1 MKAALTNKILTE
13 LKNEDIGLAFTNRHI
28 SIKKPRNICGIMK
41 PAKTIKSSIPCFIK
55 GNMAINYDK
64 DYILAK
70 NGWYHL
76 SVNENNIDRFIQN
89 IRNLI
94 NNDNK

>member
-1 MKAALTNKILTE
+1 M
-13 LKNEDIGLAFTNRHI
+13 FY
-28 SIKKPRNICGIMK
+28 
-41 PAKTIKSSIPCFIK
+41 K

>member
-1 MKAALTNKILTE
+1 
-13 LKNEDIGLAFTNRHI
+13 
-28 SIKKPRNICGIMK
+28 MK